1 MILIKATAW
10 SWSVCLLYVL
20 FVGRVP
26 FMNDTDLQI
35 YNVYCVCIMC
45 WWTWL
50 SSDDLNQGH
59 CLVMVCMFSL
69 LEGFLS

>member
-35 YNVYCVCIMC
+35 YIYIYIMYIVCVSCVGG
-45 WWTWL
+45 L
-50 SSDDLNQGH
+50 G
-59 CLVMVCMFSL
+59 
-69 LEGFLS
+69 

>member
-26 FMNDTDLQI
+26 FMNDTDLHI
-35 YNVYCVCIMC
+35 YIYIYIYIMYIVCVSCVGG
-45 WWTWL
+45 L
-50 SSDDLNQGH
+50 G
-59 CLVMVCMFSL
+59 
-69 LEGFLS
+69 

>member
-26 FMNDTDLQI
+26 FMNG
-35 YNVYCVCIMC
+35 
-45 WWTWL
+45 L
-50 SSDDLNQGH
+50 SELRPAELTPID
-59 CLVMVCMFSL
+59 CSL
-69 LEGFLS
+69 ISVDV